1 MQMHT
6 RTGPYINGKPMSE
19 ILEGCAAAPG
29 RQGRAERRVRSA
41 TLELRAAVADD
52 FTIRREAA
60 PTLAAFVGG
69 LAPDERL
76 LLQALAEAGAL

>member
-1 MQMHT
+1 
-6 RTGPYINGKPMSE
+6 
-19 ILEGCAAAPG
+19 
-29 RQGRAERRVRSA
+29 
-41 TLELRAAVADD
+41 VADD